1 MKMAKIEDWKNYLAP
16 ESQNILAKILEDT
29 KKHQGAYMNAD
40 DIKVAQLWSTII
52 ELKKEIDSLKK
63 AQIKLEEP
71 FKSIVDIGNT
81 EKEKAIERVLRDI
94 MRPTDESSEE
104 ATKKLV
110 DSLMKF

>member
-1 MKMAKIEDWKNYLAP
+1 MSKIEDWKNYLAP

-29 KKHQGAYMNAD
+29 KKHQGAYMN

-94 MRPTDESSEE
+94 VRPTDESSEE